1 MLGQTQ
7 RAFLTG
13 QTGAIGTTSQLSN
26 GGATTGQ
33 TAEPKSYAEVK
44 TIADQQLYGLLSL
57 QDNLTFEKAT
67 LPKFYDEYTD
77 GLRDKAPLIPL
88 LRYVDST
95 YKVVTVWVRLPLELL
110 EMALLV
116 GMGAL
121 GGVIAVTRCSSIRRP
136 RTDRTRLALPAGG
149 RRRDCARIR
158 TTRNSF
164 CEWVCTGRFGIGIG
178 LLRSRGSCSD

>member
-13 QTGAIGTTSQLSN
+13 QTGAIGTTSQLPN

-110 EMALLV
+110 EIALRCAW
-116 GMGAL
+116 GAI
-121 GGVIAVTRCSSIRRP
+121 GGVIAVDP
-136 RTDRTRLALPAGG
+136 M
-149 RRRDCARIR
+149 
-158 TTRNSF
+158 
-164 CEWVCTGRFGIGIG
+164 
-178 LLRSRGSCSD
+178 LRQ